1 MHDVWTRSRFAALLV
16 LLVFRADRASALT
29 NPINNGTIT
38 VKLVSVGSINPG
50 TTGEPLDL
58 TQPINDLENGT
69 RLFVA
74 THGGQIRLIK
84 NGSLVS
90 TPFASLN
97 SALSLVGGSGSD
109 ERGLIGMAF
118 HPDFDLS

>member
-1 MHDVWTRSRFAALLV
+1 MHDVWTRSRFTALLV
-16 LLVFRADRASALT
+16 LLALCAGRTSALT
-29 NPINNGTIT
+29 NPIVNGNITI
-38 VKLVSVGSINPG
+38 KLTSVGSINPG
-50 TTGEPLDL
+50 TAGEPLDL
-58 TQPINDLENGT
+58 AQPINDTANGT

-97 SALSLVGGSGSD
+97 SVLSL
-109 ERGLIGMAF
+109 
-118 HPDFDLS
+118 